1 MSLMSFMLNNNAPFR
16 VELANL
22 SNASSRAKLSIALQ
36 EMETVFTYPLGDAEF
51 VIRHGAEGNDYFTF
65 FEQFG
70 EPNVF
75 LVYDVQT
82 SDLVGVGCAVL
93 RELEGEKVWYLGDF
107 KVLKAYRGKGV
118 LSFIMKRYFLKF
130 YRKAGKMIA
139 VNMSAPEKNG
149 LVNTL
154 KSLFSLFSLS
164 VAPLYFYEWSVSQ
177 VPDRLKAYT
186 VAHNR
191 NRKDIVIGGSVYPLY
206 HLCEPSYYASTLT
219 KVQSVAW
226 EDLPEDAVLMY
237 CGTAAKVRSLGLDL
251 KDAGS
256 VGSLIRYGIEVEH
269 FCSVEI

>member
-1 MSLMSFMLNNNAPFR
+1 MSFMLNNNVPFH
-16 VELANL
+16 VQLANL
-22 SNASSRAKLSIALQ
+22 SDASSRAKLSVALQ

-75 LVYDVQT
+75 LVYAAQT
-82 SDLVGVGCAVL
+82 NELVGVGCAVL
-93 RELEGEKVWYLGDF
+93 REIEGTKVWYLGDF

-130 YRKAGKMIA
+130 YSKAGKMIA

-149 LVNTL
+149 LVSKL

-164 VAPLYFYEWSVSQ
+164 VAPLYFYEWSASQ
-177 VPDRLKAYT
+177 VPARLKSYT
-186 VAHNR
+186 VVHNR
-191 NRKDIVIGGSVYPLY
+191 NRKDIVIGGEVYPLY
-206 HLCEPSYYASTLT
+206 HLCEPNYFASTLT
-219 KVQSVAW
+219 KVQSIAW
-226 EDLPEDAVLMY
+226 EDLPENAVLMY
-237 CGTAAKVRSLGLDL
+237 CGTAAKVRSLGLEL
-251 KDAGS
+251 NDANN
-256 VGSLIRYGIEVEH
+256 VGSLIRYGIEAEN